1 MSSVG
6 FIDAE
11 LDFALDVVGAL
22 LHVGQIA
29 FRRSR
34 ASIGEGS
41 KYHEGCTVKDWDP
54 LHSAAELLGV
64 DVDAFH
70 RCIVYRSMNIKGA
83 GKSIEDIPLSC
94 DKVNG
99 CHLSPAAIRCCYLVR
114 FTYCLHHGDLPPSL
128 LSFCTVLRCHP
139 CC

>member
-1 MSSVG
+1 MRQ
-6 FIDAE
+6 
-11 LDFALDVVGAL
+11 VVGAL

-41 KYHEGCTVKDWDP
+41 KYHEGSTVKDWEP
-54 LHSAAELLGV
+54 LHAASELLQL

-70 RCIVYRSMNIKGA
+70 KCIVYRSMNIKGA

-94 DKVNG
+94 DKVTY
-99 CHLSPAAIRCCYLVR
+99 HLKPSVAATLVL
-114 FTYCLHHGDLPPSL
+114 FTYCLHHGNLLPSL
-128 LSFCTVLRCHP
+128 LSFFTVLRCHP